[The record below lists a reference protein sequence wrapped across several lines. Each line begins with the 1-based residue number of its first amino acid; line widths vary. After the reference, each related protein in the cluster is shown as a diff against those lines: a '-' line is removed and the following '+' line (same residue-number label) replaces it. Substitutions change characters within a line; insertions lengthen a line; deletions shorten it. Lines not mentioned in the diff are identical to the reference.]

1 MTGAGGPEPGWIAPE
16 IRDEFP
22 DLRLWSL
29 RVPAPPGMTGPSPRG
44 VRERLR
50 GLSDRYHGAKAI
62 QLRTDPIP
70 HAYRVFFRHI
80 GLDPD
85 ADRIPIEAA
94 VVERLMHG
102 GFRSNGLVDD
112 ALVIGLVETGVPVWA
127 FDADTVDGALGVR
140 LTGEAEDLGRGPQ
153 PPPLREGRLVV
164 ADQRSPIAELFGDP
178 APGHGVTP
186 ETTAIRLFTVQPGG
200 VPAIHVEEALW
211 LCAEVLDTSA

>member
-1 MTGAGGPEPGWIAPE
+1 VSAEIEAGWVAPE
-16 IRDEFP
+16 IREEFP
-22 DLRLWSL
+22 DLRLWSM
-29 RVPAPPGMTGPSPRG
+29 RVEARPGPSPVGLRQ
-44 VRERLR
+44 RLR
-50 GLSDRYHGAKAI
+50 SLSDRYHGARAI

-85 ADRIPIEAA
+85 ADRIPLEAA
-94 VVERLMHG
+94 VLERLMHG
-102 GFRSNGLVDD
+102 GFRSQGLVDD
-112 ALVIGLVETGVPVWA
+112 ALVIALVETGVPVWA
-127 FDADTVDGALGVR
+127 LDDDRLDGPLGIR
-140 LTGEAEDLGRGPQ
+140 LTGEREDLGRGPM

-164 ADQRSPIAELFGDP
+164 ADAASPLAELFGDP

-211 LCAEVLDTSA
+211 TCAECMDSVS

>member
-1 MTGAGGPEPGWIAPE
+1 MSAAEPEAGWIAPE

-29 RVPAPPGMTGPSPRG
+29 RVEAPPTLTGPSPKG

-85 ADRIPIEAA
+85 ADRIPLEAA
-94 VVERLMHG
+94 VLERLMHG
-102 GFRSNGLVDD
+102 GFRSNGIVDD

-127 FDADTVDGALGVR
+127 FDDATVEGALGVR
-140 LTGEAEDLGRGPQ
+140 LTGDREDLGRGEQ
-153 PPPLREGRLVV
+153 PPPLREGRLVI
-164 ADQRSPIAELFGDP
+164 ADERTPLAELFGPP

-186 ETTAIRLFTVQPGG
+186 QTSAIRLYTVQPAG
-200 VPAIHVEEALW
+200 VPGIHVEEALW
-211 LCAEVLDTSA
+211 LCAEVLDTAA